1 MFKVKS
7 VITSEHSGIS
17 SVAIKSSDDL
27 TLSVF
32 TGPVV
37 LEGTRQFSSSWL
49 PHADKL
55 LLEWLTSQN

>member
-1 MFKVKS
+1 MTTVAMKS
-7 VITSEHSGIS
+7 G
-17 SVAIKSSDDL
+17 DDL

-37 LEGTRQFSSSWL
+37 LEGTRQFGSSWL